1 MQSLNPANGT
11 VMPLRSALFSQRW
24 LVLTLI
30 ALLGAGF
37 LATSFLSYY
46 ASRTSIR
53 DSIVN
58 TELPLTSDT
67 VYSEIQK
74 DLVRPILISSMMSR
88 DTFLRDWVV
97 AGERDPA
104 QMTRYLNEVMT
115 HYGAYTAFFISN
127 NSLTYYQAK
136 GVLKKIRADEPRDAW
151 YFRVRDMTTPYE
163 INVDVDMANQDSLT
177 FFINYKVY
185 DYQDNFIGAA
195 GVGLTV
201 DAVIKLIDTYQ
212 QRYQRSVYFVDTEGR
227 LVLTGAEGGPQGAR
241 TGQALS
247 ELDSMKALLEKL
259 PKPHSGSYEYSTQG
273 QGHFLNVRFIP
284 ELNWYLF
291 VDKREGNALHEI
303 RQSLYLNLLICLVVT
318 LVVLILLNRVIK
330 RFQSR
335 IEAQA
340 TLDSLTGLPNRR
352 GFDLLA
358 AQAMQEAL
366 REPKPL
372 TALLLDLDHFKRLN
386 DTYGHL
392 AGDLVLAGFARDL
405 QSCLRQSDIV
415 CRWGGEEFIVL
426 LKDTDTSNGLKIAEK
441 IRHRIEEQR
450 YLYEG
455 QALQITVSI
464 GLTTLQ
470 PDDTLHGLLAR
481 ADHAMY
487 RAKQTGR
494 NRTCSE
500 MPHSRYE

>member
-1 MQSLNPANGT
+1 
-11 VMPLRSALFSQRW
+11 MPLHSPLYSQRS

-46 ASRTSIR
+46 ASRASIR

-88 DTFLRDWVV
+88 DTFMRDWVV
-97 AGERDPA
+97 NGEQDA
-104 QMTRYLNEVMT
+104 EKMTRYLNEVMT
-115 HYGAYTAFFISN
+115 HYGAYTAFFVSN
-127 NSLTYYQAK
+127 TSLTYYHAK
-136 GVLKKIRADEPRDAW
+136 GVLKQVKSTEPRDAW
-151 YFRVRDMTTPYE
+151 YFRVRDMADPYE
-163 INVDVDMANQDSLT
+163 INVDPDLANKDNLT

-185 DYQDNFIGAA
+185 DYHNRFIGAA

-201 DAVIKLIDTYQ
+201 DAVIKLIDKYQ
-212 QRYQRSVYFVDTEGR
+212 QRYQRSVYFVDNFGR
-227 LVLTGAEGGPQGAR
+227 LVLTGAEGGPQGAHI
-241 TGQALS
+241 GQKLGD
-247 ELDSMKALLEKL
+247 LDYMKDLVSQL
-259 PKPHSGSYEYSTQG
+259 PKPHSGSYEYSVQG

-291 VDKREGNALHEI
+291 VDKREDGALSEI
-303 RQSLYLNLLICLVVT
+303 RQSLYLNLLICLFVT
-318 LVVLILLNRVIK
+318 LIVLLLLNRVIK
-330 RFQSR
+330 RYQGK
-335 IEAQA
+335 IQAQA
-340 TLDSLTGLPNRR
+340 TLDSLTELPNRR

-358 AQAMQEAL
+358 AQAMLEAR

-372 TALLLDLDHFKRLN
+372 TAMLLDLDHFKVLN

-392 AGDLVLAGFARDL
+392 AGDQVLIGFARDL
-405 QSCLRQSDIV
+405 ESCLRHSDIV

-426 LKDTDTSNGLKIAEK
+426 LKDTDGETGLMIAEK
-441 IRHRIEEQR
+441 IRQHVEQQR
-450 YLYEG
+450 YAYDGKE
-455 QALQITVSI
+455 LQLTVSI

-470 PDDTLHGLLAR
+470 VDETLHTLLSR

-487 RAKQTGR
+487 RAKQAGR
-494 NRTCSE
+494 NRTCVE
-500 MPHSRYE
+500 MPHSSYE

>member
-1 MQSLNPANGT
+1 
-11 VMPLRSALFSQRW
+11 
-24 LVLTLI
+24 LVLTLV

-46 ASRTSIR
+46 ASCASIR

-88 DTFLRDWVV
+88 DTFMRDWVV
-97 AGERDPA
+97 NGEKDPE

-115 HYGAYTAFFISN
+115 HYGAYTAFFVSN
-127 NSLTYYQAK
+127 TSLTYYHAK
-136 GVLKKIRADEPRDAW
+136 GVLKQVMATEPRDAW
-151 YFRVRDMTTPYE
+151 YFRVRDMKDPYE
-163 INVDVDMANQDSLT
+163 INLDPDLANKDNLT

-185 DYQDNFIGAA
+185 DYKDRFIGAA

-201 DAVIKLIDTYQ
+201 DAVIKLIDKYQ
-212 QRYQRSVYFVDTEGR
+212 QRYQRSVYFVDKFGR
-227 LVLTGAEGGPQGAR
+227 LVLTGAEGGPQGAHI
-241 TGQALS
+241 GQKLS
-247 ELDSMKALLEKL
+247 DLDSMEELVSLL
-259 PKPHSGSYEYSTQG
+259 PKPHSGSYEYTVQG
-273 QGHFLNVRFIP
+273 HGHFLNVRFIP
-284 ELNWYLF
+284 ELDWYLF
-291 VDKREGNALHEI
+291 VDKREDGALNGI

-318 LVVLILLNRVIK
+318 LIVLVLVNRVIRRYQDK
-330 RFQSR
+330 
-335 IEAQA
+335 IHAQA
-340 TLDSLTGLPNRR
+340 TLDSLTELPNRR

-358 AQAMQEAL
+358 AQAIHEAR

-372 TALLLDLDHFKRLN
+372 TALLLDLDHFKALN

-392 AGDLVLAGFARDL
+392 AGDQVLSGFARDL
-405 QSCLRQSDIV
+405 QSCLRHSDIV

-426 LKDTDTSNGLKIAEK
+426 LKDTDGETGRMLAEK
-441 IRHRIEEQR
+441 IRQHVELQR
-450 YLYEG
+450 YAYND
-455 QALQITVSI
+455 QALHVTVSI

-470 PDDTLHGLLAR
+470 PEDTLHSLLSR

-494 NRTCSE
+494 NRTCVE
-500 MPHSRYE
+500 MPHSAYEPA

>member
-1 MQSLNPANGT
+1 
-11 VMPLRSALFSQRW
+11 MPLRSPLYSQRS

-46 ASRTSIR
+46 ASRASIR
-53 DSIVN
+53 DNIVN

-88 DTFLRDWVV
+88 DTFMRDWVV
-97 AGERDPA
+97 NGEHDPEK
-104 QMTRYLNEVMT
+104 MTRYLNEVMT
-115 HYGAYTAFFISN
+115 HYGAYTAFFVSN
-127 NSLTYYQAK
+127 STLTYYHAK
-136 GVLKKIRADEPRDAW
+136 GVLKQIKASEPRDTW
-151 YFRVRDMTTPYE
+151 YFRVRDMAEPYE
-163 INVDVDMANQDSLT
+163 INVDPDMANKDNLT

-185 DYQDNFIGAA
+185 DYDDRFIGAA

-201 DAVIKLIDTYQ
+201 DAVIKLIDKYQ
-212 QRYQRSVYFVDTEGR
+212 QRYQRSVYFVDNFGR
-227 LVLTGAEGGPQGAR
+227 LVLTGAEGGPQGAKI
-241 TGQALS
+241 GQSLA
-247 ELDSMKALLEKL
+247 ELDSMKTLVSQL
-259 PKPHSGSYEYSTQG
+259 PKPHSGSYEYSVQG

-291 VDKREGNALHEI
+291 VDKREDGALSEI
-303 RQSLYLNLLICLVVT
+303 RQSLYLNLLICLLVT
-318 LVVLILLNRVIK
+318 LIVLALLNRVIK
-330 RFQSR
+330 RYQEK
-335 IEAQA
+335 IQAQA
-340 TLDSLTGLPNRR
+340 TLDSLTELPNRR

-358 AQAMQEAL
+358 AQAMHEAQ

-372 TALLLDLDHFKRLN
+372 TALLLDLDHFKALN

-392 AGDLVLAGFARDL
+392 AGDQVLIGFARDL
-405 QSCLRQSDIV
+405 QSCLRHADIV

-426 LKDTDTSNGLKIAEK
+426 LKDTDGETGLKVAEK
-441 IRHRIEEQR
+441 IRQHVETQR
-450 YLYEG
+450 YAYNDR
-455 QALQITVSI
+455 ALQLTVSI

-470 PDDTLHGLLAR
+470 PDDTLHTLLSR

-487 RAKQTGR
+487 RAKQSGR
-494 NRTCSE
+494 NRTCVEKS
-500 MPHSRYE
+500 HSSYE

>member
-1 MQSLNPANGT
+1 
-11 VMPLRSALFSQRW
+11 MPLRSPLYSQRS

-46 ASRTSIR
+46 ASRASIR
-53 DSIVN
+53 DNIVN

-88 DTFLRDWVV
+88 DTFMRDWVV
-97 AGERDPA
+97 NGEHDPEK
-104 QMTRYLNEVMT
+104 MTRYLNEVMT
-115 HYGAYTAFFISN
+115 HYGAYTAFFVSN
-127 NSLTYYQAK
+127 STLTYYHAK
-136 GVLKKIRADEPRDAW
+136 GVLKQIKATEPRDTW
-151 YFRVRDMTTPYE
+151 YFRVRDMAEPYE
-163 INVDVDMANQDSLT
+163 INVDPDMANKDNLT

-185 DYQDNFIGAA
+185 DYNDRFIGAA

-201 DAVIKLIDTYQ
+201 DAVIKLIDKYQ
-212 QRYQRSVYFVDTEGR
+212 QRYQRSVYFVDNFGR
-227 LVLTGAEGGPQGAR
+227 LVLTGAEGGPQGAKI
-241 TGQALS
+241 GQSLA
-247 ELDSMKALLEKL
+247 ELDSMKSLVSQL
-259 PKPHSGSYEYSTQG
+259 PKPHSGSYEYSVQG

-291 VDKREGNALHEI
+291 VDKREDGALSEI
-303 RQSLYLNLLICLVVT
+303 RQSLYLNLLICLLVT
-318 LVVLILLNRVIK
+318 LIVLALLNRVIK
-330 RFQSR
+330 RYQDK
-335 IEAQA
+335 IQAQA
-340 TLDSLTGLPNRR
+340 TLDTLTELPNRR

-358 AQAMQEAL
+358 AQAMHEAQ

-372 TALLLDLDHFKRLN
+372 TALLLDLDHFKVLN

-392 AGDLVLAGFARDL
+392 AGDQVLIGFARDL
-405 QSCLRQSDIV
+405 QSCLRHADIV

-426 LKDTDTSNGLKIAEK
+426 LKDTDGETGLKVAEK
-441 IRHRIEEQR
+441 IRQHVKTQR
-450 YLYEG
+450 YAYND
-455 QALQITVSI
+455 QALQLTVSI

-470 PDDTLHGLLAR
+470 PDDTLHTLLSR

-487 RAKQTGR
+487 RAKQSGR
-494 NRTCSE
+494 NRTCVEKS
-500 MPHSRYE
+500 HSSYE

>member
-1 MQSLNPANGT
+1 
-11 VMPLRSALFSQRW
+11 MPLHSPLYSQRS

-46 ASRTSIR
+46 ASRASIR
-53 DSIVN
+53 DNIVN

-88 DTFLRDWVV
+88 DTFMRDWVV
-97 AGERDPA
+97 NGEKDPD

-115 HYGAYTAFFISN
+115 HYGAYTAFFVSN
-127 NSLTYYQAK
+127 GTLTYYHAK
-136 GVLKKIRADEPRDAW
+136 GVLKQVKVTEPRDAW
-151 YFRVRDMTTPYE
+151 YFRVRDMADPYE
-163 INVDVDMANQDSLT
+163 INVDPDLANKDNLT

-185 DYQDNFIGAA
+185 DYNNRFIGAA

-201 DAVIKLIDTYQ
+201 DAVIKLIDKYQ
-212 QRYQRSVYFVDTEGR
+212 QRYQRSVYFVDNFGR
-227 LVLTGAEGGPQGAR
+227 LVLTGADGGPQGSR
-241 TGQALS
+241 VGQTLG
-247 ELDSMKALLEKL
+247 ELDSMKSLVSQL
-259 PKPHSGSYEYSTQG
+259 PKPHSGSYEYSVQG

-291 VDKREGNALHEI
+291 VDKREDGALSEI
-303 RQSLYLNLLICLVVT
+303 RQSLYLNLLICLLVT
-318 LVVLILLNRVIK
+318 LIVLMLLNRVIK
-330 RFQSR
+330 RYQGK
-335 IEAQA
+335 IQAQA
-340 TLDSLTGLPNRR
+340 TLDSLTELPNRR

-358 AQAMQEAL
+358 AQAMHEAQ

-372 TALLLDLDHFKRLN
+372 TALLLDLDHFKVLN

-392 AGDLVLAGFARDL
+392 AGDQVLIGFARDL
-405 QSCLRQSDIV
+405 ESCLRHSDIV

-426 LKDTDTSNGLKIAEK
+426 LKDTDGETGLMIAEK
-441 IRHRIEEQR
+441 IRHHVEHQR
-450 YLYEG
+450 YAYNG
-455 QALQITVSI
+455 HALQLTVSI

-470 PDDTLHGLLAR
+470 PDETLHTLLSR

-487 RAKQTGR
+487 RAKQSGR
-494 NRTCSE
+494 NRTCAE
-500 MPHSRYE
+500 MSHTSYA

>member
-1 MQSLNPANGT
+1 
-11 VMPLRSALFSQRW
+11 MPLRSPLYSQRS

-46 ASRTSIR
+46 ASRASIR
-53 DSIVN
+53 DNIVN

-88 DTFLRDWVV
+88 DTFMRDWVV
-97 AGERDPA
+97 NGEHDPEK
-104 QMTRYLNEVMT
+104 MTRYLNEVMT
-115 HYGAYTAFFISN
+115 HYGAYTAFFVSN
-127 NSLTYYQAK
+127 STLTYYHAK
-136 GVLKKIRADEPRDAW
+136 GVLKQIKATEPRDTW
-151 YFRVRDMTTPYE
+151 YFRVRDMAEPYE
-163 INVDVDMANQDSLT
+163 INVDPDMANKDNLT

-185 DYQDNFIGAA
+185 DYDDRFIGAA

-201 DAVIKLIDTYQ
+201 DAVIKLIDKYQ
-212 QRYQRSVYFVDTEGR
+212 QRYQRSGYFVDNFGR
-227 LVLTGAEGGPQGAR
+227 LVLTGAEGGPQGAKI
-241 TGQALS
+241 GQSLA
-247 ELDSMKALLEKL
+247 ELDSMKTLVSQL
-259 PKPHSGSYEYSTQG
+259 PKPHSGSYEYSVQG

-291 VDKREGNALHEI
+291 VDKREDGALSEI
-303 RQSLYLNLLICLVVT
+303 RQSLYLNLLICLLVT
-318 LVVLILLNRVIK
+318 LIVLALLNRVIK
-330 RFQSR
+330 RYQNK
-335 IEAQA
+335 IQAQA
-340 TLDSLTGLPNRR
+340 TLDSLTELPNRR

-358 AQAMQEAL
+358 AQAMHEAQ

-372 TALLLDLDHFKRLN
+372 TALLLDLDHFKALN

-392 AGDLVLAGFARDL
+392 AGDQVLIGFARDL
-405 QSCLRQSDIV
+405 QSCLRHADIV

-426 LKDTDTSNGLKIAEK
+426 LKDTDGETGLKVAEK
-441 IRHRIEEQR
+441 IRQHVETQR
-450 YLYEG
+450 YAYNDR
-455 QALQITVSI
+455 ALQLTVSI

-470 PDDTLHGLLAR
+470 PDDTLHTLLSR

-487 RAKQTGR
+487 RAKQSGR
-494 NRTCSE
+494 NRTCVEKS
-500 MPHSRYE
+500 HSSYE

>member
-1 MQSLNPANGT
+1 
-11 VMPLRSALFSQRW
+11 MPPHSPLYSQRS

-46 ASRTSIR
+46 ASRASIR
-53 DSIVN
+53 DNIVN

-74 DLVRPILISSMMSR
+74 DLVRPILISSMMAR
-88 DTFLRDWVV
+88 DTFMRDWVV
-97 AGERDPA
+97 GGEQNPE

-127 NSLTYYQAK
+127 STLTYYHAK
-136 GVLKKIRADEPRDAW
+136 GVLKQVKVDEPRDAW
-151 YFRVRDMTTPYE
+151 YFRVRDMADPYE
-163 INVDVDMANQDSLT
+163 INVDPDLANKDNLT

-185 DYQDNFIGAA
+185 DYNNHFIGAA

-201 DAVIKLIDTYQ
+201 DAVIKLIDKYQ
-212 QRYQRSVYFVDTEGR
+212 QRYQRSVYFVDNFGR
-227 LVLTGAEGGPQGAR
+227 LVLTGADGGPQGAR
-241 TGQALS
+241 VGQTLA
-247 ELDSMKALLEKL
+247 ELDSMKSLVSQL
-259 PKPHSGSYEYSTQG
+259 PKPHSGSYEYSVQG

-291 VDKREGNALHEI
+291 VDKREDGALSEI
-303 RQSLYLNLLICLVVT
+303 RQSLYLNLLICLFVT
-318 LVVLILLNRVIK
+318 LIVLALLNRVIK
-330 RFQSR
+330 RYQGK
-335 IEAQA
+335 IQAQA
-340 TLDSLTGLPNRR
+340 TLDSLTELPNRR

-358 AQAMQEAL
+358 AQALHEAQ

-372 TALLLDLDHFKRLN
+372 TALLLDLDHFKALN

-392 AGDLVLAGFARDL
+392 AGDQVLIGFARDL
-405 QSCLRQSDIV
+405 QSCLRHSDIV

-426 LKDTDTSNGLKIAEK
+426 LKDTDGETGLMIAEK
-441 IRHRIEEQR
+441 IRQHVEQQR
-450 YLYEG
+450 YAYNG
-455 QALQITVSI
+455 QSLRLTVSI

-470 PDDTLHGLLAR
+470 PDETLHTLLSR

-487 RAKQTGR
+487 RAKQSGR
-494 NRTCSE
+494 NRTCAE
-500 MPHSRYE
+500 MSQTSYA

>member
-1 MQSLNPANGT
+1 
-11 VMPLRSALFSQRW
+11 MPLHSPLYSQRS

-46 ASRTSIR
+46 ASRASIR
-53 DSIVN
+53 DNIVN

-88 DTFLRDWVV
+88 DTFMRDWVV
-97 AGERDPA
+97 NGENDPD

-115 HYGAYTAFFISN
+115 HYGAYTAFFVSN
-127 NSLTYYQAK
+127 GTLTYYHAK
-136 GVLKKIRADEPRDAW
+136 GVLKQVKANEPRDAW
-151 YFRVRDMTTPYE
+151 YFRVRDMADPYE
-163 INVDVDMANQDSLT
+163 INVDPDLANKDNLT

-185 DYQDNFIGAA
+185 DYNNRFIGAA

-201 DAVIKLIDTYQ
+201 DAVIKLIDKYQ
-212 QRYQRSVYFVDTEGR
+212 QRYQRSVYFVDSFGR
-227 LVLTGAEGGPQGAR
+227 LVLTGAEGGPQGAHI
-241 TGQALS
+241 GQKLS
-247 ELDSMKALLEKL
+247 ELESMTGLVSQL
-259 PKPHSGSYEYSTQG
+259 PKPHSGSYEYSVQG

-291 VDKREGNALHEI
+291 VDKREDGALSEI
-303 RQSLYLNLLICLVVT
+303 RQSLYLNLLICLLVT
-318 LVVLILLNRVIK
+318 LIVLMLLNRVIK
-330 RFQSR
+330 RYQGK
-335 IEAQA
+335 IQAQA
-340 TLDSLTGLPNRR
+340 TLDSLTELPNRR

-358 AQAMQEAL
+358 AQAMHEAQ

-372 TALLLDLDHFKRLN
+372 TALLLDLDHFKALN

-392 AGDLVLAGFARDL
+392 AGDQVLIGFARDL
-405 QSCLRQSDIV
+405 ESCLRHSDIV

-426 LKDTDTSNGLKIAEK
+426 LKDTDGETGLKIAEK
-441 IRHRIEEQR
+441 IRQHVEEQR
-450 YLYEG
+450 YAYND
-455 QALQITVSI
+455 QALHLTVSI

-470 PDDTLHGLLAR
+470 PDDTLHTLLSR

-487 RAKQTGR
+487 RAKQSGR
-494 NRTCSE
+494 NRTCAE
-500 MPHSRYE
+500 MPHTSYA

>member
-1 MQSLNPANGT
+1 
-11 VMPLRSALFSQRW
+11 MPLRSPLYSQRS

-46 ASRTSIR
+46 ASRASIR
-53 DSIVN
+53 DNIVN

-88 DTFLRDWVV
+88 DTFMRDWVV
-97 AGERDPA
+97 NGEHEPEK
-104 QMTRYLNEVMT
+104 MTRYLNEVMT
-115 HYGAYTAFFISN
+115 HYGAYTAFFVSN
-127 NSLTYYQAK
+127 STLTYYHAK
-136 GVLKKIRADEPRDAW
+136 GVLKQIKASEPRDTW
-151 YFRVRDMTTPYE
+151 YFRVRDMAEPYE
-163 INVDVDMANQDSLT
+163 INVDPDMANKDNLT

-185 DYQDNFIGAA
+185 DYDDRFIGAA

-201 DAVIKLIDTYQ
+201 DAVIKLIDKYQ
-212 QRYQRSVYFVDTEGR
+212 QRYQRSVYFVDNFGR
-227 LVLTGAEGGPQGAR
+227 LVLTGAEGGPQGAKI
-241 TGQALS
+241 GQSLA
-247 ELDSMKALLEKL
+247 ELDSMKTLVSQL
-259 PKPHSGSYEYSTQG
+259 PKPHSGSYEYSVQG

-291 VDKREGNALHEI
+291 VDKREDGALSEI
-303 RQSLYLNLLICLVVT
+303 RQSLYLNLLICLFVT
-318 LVVLILLNRVIK
+318 LIVLALLNRVIK
-330 RFQSR
+330 RYQDK
-335 IEAQA
+335 IQAQA
-340 TLDSLTGLPNRR
+340 TLDSLTELPNRR

-358 AQAMQEAL
+358 AQAMHEAQ

-372 TALLLDLDHFKRLN
+372 TALLLDLDHFKALN

-392 AGDLVLAGFARDL
+392 AGDQVLIGFARDL
-405 QSCLRQSDIV
+405 QSCLRHADIV

-426 LKDTDTSNGLKIAEK
+426 LKDTDGETGLKVAEK
-441 IRHRIEEQR
+441 IRQHVETQR
-450 YLYEG
+450 YAYNDR
-455 QALQITVSI
+455 ALQLTVSI

-470 PDDTLHGLLAR
+470 PDDTLHTLLSR

-487 RAKQTGR
+487 RAKQSGR
-494 NRTCSE
+494 NRTCVEKS
-500 MPHSRYE
+500 HSSYE

>member
-1 MQSLNPANGT
+1 
-11 VMPLRSALFSQRW
+11 MPLRSPLYSQRS

-46 ASRTSIR
+46 ASRASIR
-53 DSIVN
+53 DNIVN

-88 DTFLRDWVV
+88 DTFMRDWVV
-97 AGERDPA
+97 NGEHDPEK
-104 QMTRYLNEVMT
+104 MTRYLNEVMT
-115 HYGAYTAFFISN
+115 HYGAYTAFFVSN
-127 NSLTYYQAK
+127 STLTYYHAK
-136 GVLKKIRADEPRDAW
+136 GVLKQIKATEPRDTW
-151 YFRVRDMTTPYE
+151 YFRVRDMAEPYE
-163 INVDVDMANQDSLT
+163 INVDPDMANKDNLT

-185 DYQDNFIGAA
+185 DYNDRFIGAA

-201 DAVIKLIDTYQ
+201 DAVIKLIDKYQ
-212 QRYQRSVYFVDTEGR
+212 QRYQRSVYFVDNFGR
-227 LVLTGAEGGPQGAR
+227 LVLTGAEGGPQGAKI
-241 TGQALS
+241 GQSLA
-247 ELDSMKALLEKL
+247 ELDSMKSLVSQL
-259 PKPHSGSYEYSTQG
+259 PKPHSGSYEYSVQG

-291 VDKREGNALHEI
+291 VDKREDGALSEI
-303 RQSLYLNLLICLVVT
+303 RQSLYLNLLICLLVT
-318 LVVLILLNRVIK
+318 LIVLALLNRVIK
-330 RFQSR
+330 RYQDK
-335 IEAQA
+335 IQAQA
-340 TLDSLTGLPNRR
+340 TLDTLTELPNRR

-358 AQAMQEAL
+358 AQAMHEAQ

-372 TALLLDLDHFKRLN
+372 TALLLDLDHFKVLN

-392 AGDLVLAGFARDL
+392 AGDQVLIGFARDL
-405 QSCLRQSDIV
+405 QSCLRHADIV

-426 LKDTDTSNGLKIAEK
+426 LKDTDGETGLKVAEK
-441 IRHRIEEQR
+441 IRQHVKTQR
-450 YLYEG
+450 YAYND
-455 QALQITVSI
+455 QALQLTVSI

-470 PDDTLHGLLAR
+470 PDDTLHTLLSR

-487 RAKQTGR
+487 RAKQSGR
-494 NRTCSE
+494 NRTCEEKS
-500 MPHSRYE
+500 HSSYE

>member
-1 MQSLNPANGT
+1 
-11 VMPLRSALFSQRW
+11 MPLRSPLYSQRS

-46 ASRTSIR
+46 ASRASIR
-53 DSIVN
+53 DNIIN

-88 DTFLRDWVV
+88 DTFMRDWVV
-97 AGERDPA
+97 NGENDPEK
-104 QMTRYLNEVMT
+104 MTRYLNEVMT
-115 HYGAYTAFFISN
+115 HYGAYTAFFVSN
-127 NSLTYYQAK
+127 TSLTYYHAK
-136 GVLKKIRADEPRDAW
+136 GVLKQVKATEPRDAW
-151 YFRVRDMTTPYE
+151 YFRVRDMADPYE
-163 INVDVDMANQDSLT
+163 INVDPDLANKDNLT

-185 DYQDNFIGAA
+185 DYNNRFIGAA

-201 DAVIKLIDTYQ
+201 DAVIKLIDKYQ
-212 QRYQRSVYFVDTEGR
+212 QRYQRSVFFVDNFGR
-227 LVLTGAEGGPQGAR
+227 LALTGAEGGPEGAR
-241 TGQALS
+241 IGRTLG
-247 ELDSMKALLEKL
+247 ELDSMKDLVSQL
-259 PKPHSGSYEYSTQG
+259 PKPHSGSYEYSVRG

-291 VDKREGNALHEI
+291 VDKREDGALSEI
-303 RQSLYLNLLICLVVT
+303 RQSLYLNLLICLIVT
-318 LVVLILLNRVIK
+318 LIVLALLNQVIK
-330 RFQSR
+330 RYQGK
-335 IEAQA
+335 IQAQA
-340 TLDSLTGLPNRR
+340 ILDSLTELPNRR

-358 AQAMQEAL
+358 AQAMHEAQ

-372 TALLLDLDHFKRLN
+372 TALLLDLDHFKVLN

-392 AGDLVLAGFARDL
+392 AGDQVLIGFARDL
-405 QSCLRQSDIV
+405 ESCLRHSDIV

-426 LKDTDTSNGLKIAEK
+426 LKDTDGETGLMVAEK
-441 IRHRIEEQR
+441 IRQHVEQQR
-450 YLYEG
+450 YAYNDK
-455 QALQITVSI
+455 ALQLTVSI

-470 PDDTLHGLLAR
+470 TDDTLHTLLSR

-487 RAKQTGR
+487 RAKQAGR
-494 NRTCSE
+494 NRTCVE
-500 MPHSRYE
+500 MLHSSYE

>member
-1 MQSLNPANGT
+1 
-11 VMPLRSALFSQRW
+11 MPLPSPLYSQRL

-46 ASRTSIR
+46 ASRASIR
-53 DSIVN
+53 DNIVN

-88 DTFLRDWVV
+88 DTFMRDWVV
-97 AGERDPA
+97 NGEQDPDK
-104 QMTRYLNEVMT
+104 MTRYLNEVMT
-115 HYGAYTAFFISN
+115 HYGAYTAFFVSN
-127 NSLTYYQAK
+127 TTLTYYHAK
-136 GVLKKIRADEPRDAW
+136 GVLKQVKATEPRDAW
-151 YFRVRDMTTPYE
+151 YFRVRDMADPYE
-163 INVDVDMANQDSLT
+163 INVDPDLANKDNLT

-185 DYQDNFIGAA
+185 DYNNRFIGAA

-201 DAVIKLIDTYQ
+201 DAVIKLIDKYQ
-212 QRYQRSVYFVDTEGR
+212 QRYQRSVYFVDNFGR

-241 TGQALS
+241 VGQKLG
-247 ELDSMKALLEKL
+247 ELESMKGMVSQL
-259 PKPHSGSYEYSTQG
+259 PKPHSGSYEYSVQG

-291 VDKREGNALHEI
+291 VDKREEGALSQI
-303 RQSLYLNLLICLVVT
+303 RQSLYLNLLICLLVT
-318 LVVLILLNRVIK
+318 LIVLVLLNRVNK
-330 RFQSR
+330 RYQGK
-335 IEAQA
+335 IQAQA
-340 TLDSLTGLPNRR
+340 TLDSLTELPNRR

-358 AQAMQEAL
+358 AQAMHEAQ

-372 TALLLDLDHFKRLN
+372 SALLLDLDHFKALN

-392 AGDLVLAGFARDL
+392 AGDQVLIGFARDL
-405 QSCLRQSDIV
+405 ESCLRHSDIV

-426 LKDTDTSNGLKIAEK
+426 LKDTDGETGLMIAEK
-441 IRHRIEEQR
+441 IRQHVQEQR
-450 YLYEG
+450 YAYNG
-455 QALQITVSI
+455 KALRLTVSI
-464 GLTTLQ
+464 GVTTLQ
-470 PDDTLHGLLAR
+470 GDDTLHTLLSR

-487 RAKQTGR
+487 RAKQAGR
-494 NRTCSE
+494 NRTCVE
-500 MPHSRYE
+500 MPHSSYE

>member
-1 MQSLNPANGT
+1 
-11 VMPLRSALFSQRW
+11 MPLRSPLYSQRS

-37 LATSFLSYY
+37 LATSLLSYY
-46 ASRTSIR
+46 ASRASIR
-53 DSIVN
+53 DNIVN

-88 DTFLRDWVV
+88 DTFMRDWVV
-97 AGERDPA
+97 AGERDPE

-115 HYGAYTAFFISN
+115 HYGAYTAFFVSN
-127 NSLTYYQAK
+127 SSLTYYHAK
-136 GVLKKIRADEPRDAW
+136 GVLKQIKADEPRDTW
-151 YFRVRDMTTPYE
+151 YFRVRDMKDPYE
-163 INVDVDMANQDSLT
+163 INVDPDMANKDSLT

-185 DYQDNFIGAA
+185 DYHNRFIGAA

-201 DAVIKLIDTYQ
+201 DAVIKLIDKYQ
-212 QRYQRSVYFVDTEGR
+212 QRYQRSVYFVDTFGR
-227 LVLTGAEGGPQGAR
+227 LVLTGAEGGPEGAR
-241 TGQALS
+241 AGQTLHDLA
-247 ELDSMKALLEKL
+247 SMKDLQERL
-259 PKPHSGSYEYSTQG
+259 PKPHSGSYEYSAQG

-291 VDKREGNALHEI
+291 VDKREDGALSEI
-303 RQSLYLNLLICLVVT
+303 RQSLYLNLLICLLVT
-318 LVVLILLNRVIK
+318 LSVLFLLNRVI
-330 RFQSR
+330 SR
-335 IEAQA
+335 YQRRIQAQA
-340 TLDSLTGLPNRR
+340 TLDSLTDLPNRR

-358 AQAMQEAL
+358 AQAIHEAR

-372 TALLLDLDHFKRLN
+372 SALLLDLDHFKALN

-392 AGDLVLAGFARDL
+392 AGDQVLAGFARDL
-405 QSCLRQSDIV
+405 ESCLRHADIV

-426 LKDTDTSNGLKIAEK
+426 LKDTDGDTAQKIAEK
-441 IRHRIEEQR
+441 IRQHVEQQS
-450 YLYEG
+450 YDYNG
-455 QALQITVSI
+455 QALRLTVSI

-470 PDDTLHGLLAR
+470 ADDTLHSLLSR

-494 NRTCSE
+494 NRTCVE
-500 MPHSRYE
+500 MPHSVYE

>member
-1 MQSLNPANGT
+1 
-11 VMPLRSALFSQRW
+11 MPLHSPLYSQRS

-37 LATSFLSYY
+37 LATSLLSYY
-46 ASRTSIR
+46 ASRASIR

-88 DTFLRDWVV
+88 DTFMRDWVV
-97 AGERDPA
+97 NGEQDA
-104 QMTRYLNEVMT
+104 EKMTRYLNEVMT
-115 HYGAYTAFFISN
+115 HYGAYTAFFVSN
-127 NSLTYYQAK
+127 TSLTYYHAK
-136 GVLKKIRADEPRDAW
+136 GVLKQVKSTEPRDAW
-151 YFRVRDMTTPYE
+151 YFRVRDMADPYE
-163 INVDVDMANQDSLT
+163 INVDPDLANKDNLT

-185 DYQDNFIGAA
+185 DYNNRFIGAA

-201 DAVIKLIDTYQ
+201 DAVIKLIDKYQ
-212 QRYQRSVYFVDTEGR
+212 QRYQRSVYFVDNFGR
-227 LVLTGAEGGPQGAR
+227 LVLTGAEGGPQGAHI
-241 TGQALS
+241 GQKLGD
-247 ELDSMKALLEKL
+247 LDYMKDLVSQL
-259 PKPHSGSYEYSTQG
+259 PKPHSGSYEYSVQG

-291 VDKREGNALHEI
+291 VDKREDGALSEI
-303 RQSLYLNLLICLVVT
+303 RQSLYLNLLICLFVT
-318 LVVLILLNRVIK
+318 LIVLLLLNRVIK
-330 RFQSR
+330 RYQGK
-335 IEAQA
+335 IQAQA
-340 TLDSLTGLPNRR
+340 TLDSLTELPNRR

-358 AQAMQEAL
+358 AQAMLEAR

-372 TALLLDLDHFKRLN
+372 TAMLLDLDHFKVLN

-392 AGDLVLAGFARDL
+392 AGDQVLIGFARDL
-405 QSCLRQSDIV
+405 ESCLRHSDIV

-426 LKDTDTSNGLKIAEK
+426 LKDTDGETGLMIAEK
-441 IRHRIEEQR
+441 IRQHVEQQR
-450 YLYEG
+450 YAYDGKE
-455 QALQITVSI
+455 LQLTVSI

-470 PDDTLHGLLAR
+470 VDETLHTLLSR

-487 RAKQTGR
+487 RAKQAGR
-494 NRTCSE
+494 NRTCVE
-500 MPHSRYE
+500 MPHSSYE

>member
-1 MQSLNPANGT
+1 
-11 VMPLRSALFSQRW
+11 MPLHSPLYSQRS

-46 ASRTSIR
+46 ASRASIR

-88 DTFLRDWVV
+88 DTFMRDWVV
-97 AGERDPA
+97 NGEQDA
-104 QMTRYLNEVMT
+104 EKMTRYLNEVMT
-115 HYGAYTAFFISN
+115 HYGAYTAFFVSN
-127 NSLTYYQAK
+127 TSLTYYHAK
-136 GVLKKIRADEPRDAW
+136 GVLKQVKSTEPRDAW
-151 YFRVRDMTTPYE
+151 YFRVRDMADPYE
-163 INVDVDMANQDSLT
+163 INVDPDLANKDNLT

-185 DYQDNFIGAA
+185 DYNNRFIGAA

-201 DAVIKLIDTYQ
+201 DAVIKLIDKYQ
-212 QRYQRSVYFVDTEGR
+212 QRYQRSVYFVDNFGR
-227 LVLTGAEGGPQGAR
+227 LVLTGAEGGPQGAHI
-241 TGQALS
+241 GQKLGD
-247 ELDSMKALLEKL
+247 LDYMKDLVSQL
-259 PKPHSGSYEYSTQG
+259 PKPHSGSYEYSVQG

-291 VDKREGNALHEI
+291 VDKREDGALSEI
-303 RQSLYLNLLICLVVT
+303 RQSLYLNLLICLFVT
-318 LVVLILLNRVIK
+318 LIVLLLLNRVIK
-330 RFQSR
+330 RYQGK
-335 IEAQA
+335 IQAQA
-340 TLDSLTGLPNRR
+340 TLDSLTELPNRR

-358 AQAMQEAL
+358 AQAMLEAR

-372 TALLLDLDHFKRLN
+372 TAMLLDLDHFKVLN

-392 AGDLVLAGFARDL
+392 AGDQVLIGFARDL
-405 QSCLRQSDIV
+405 ESCLRHSDIV

-426 LKDTDTSNGLKIAEK
+426 LKDTDGETGLMIAEK
-441 IRHRIEEQR
+441 IRQHVEQQR
-450 YLYEG
+450 YAYDGKE
-455 QALQITVSI
+455 LQLTVSI

-470 PDDTLHGLLAR
+470 VDETLHTLLSR

-487 RAKQTGR
+487 RAKQAGR
-494 NRTCSE
+494 NRTCVE
-500 MPHSRYE
+500 IPHSSYE

>member
-1 MQSLNPANGT
+1 
-11 VMPLRSALFSQRW
+11 MPLRSPLYSQRS

-46 ASRTSIR
+46 ASRASIR
-53 DSIVN
+53 DNIIN

-88 DTFLRDWVV
+88 DTFMRDWVV
-97 AGERDPA
+97 NGEQDPEK
-104 QMTRYLNEVMT
+104 MTRYLNEVMT
-115 HYGAYTAFFISN
+115 HYGAYTAFFVSN
-127 NSLTYYQAK
+127 TSLTYYHAK
-136 GVLKKIRADEPRDAW
+136 GVLKQVKVSEPRDAW
-151 YFRVRDMTTPYE
+151 YFRVRDMADPYE
-163 INVDVDMANQDSLT
+163 INVDPDLANKDNLT

-185 DYQDNFIGAA
+185 DYNNRFIGAA

-201 DAVIKLIDTYQ
+201 DAVIKLIDKYQ
-212 QRYQRSVYFVDTEGR
+212 QRYQRSVFFVDNFGR
-227 LVLTGAEGGPQGAR
+227 LVLTGAEGGPEGAR
-241 TGQALS
+241 IGRTLG
-247 ELDSMKALLEKL
+247 ELDSMKDLVSQL
-259 PKPHSGSYEYSTQG
+259 PKPHSGSYEYSVRG

-291 VDKREGNALHEI
+291 VDKREDGALSEI
-303 RQSLYLNLLICLVVT
+303 RQSLYLNLLICLIVT
-318 LVVLILLNRVIK
+318 LIVLILLNRVIK
-330 RFQSR
+330 RYQGK
-335 IEAQA
+335 IQAQA
-340 TLDSLTGLPNRR
+340 VLDSLTELPNRR

-358 AQAMQEAL
+358 AQAMHEAQ

-372 TALLLDLDHFKRLN
+372 TALLLDLDHFKALN

-392 AGDLVLAGFARDL
+392 AGDQVLIGFARDL
-405 QSCLRQSDIV
+405 ESCLRHSDIV

-426 LKDTDTSNGLKIAEK
+426 LKDTDGETGLMIAEK
-441 IRHRIEEQR
+441 IRQHVEQQR
-450 YLYEG
+450 YAYNDR
-455 QALQITVSI
+455 ALQLTVSI

-470 PDDTLHGLLAR
+470 TDDTLHTLLSR

-487 RAKQTGR
+487 RAKQAGR
-494 NRTCSE
+494 NRTCVE
-500 MPHSRYE
+500 MPHSSYA

>member
-1 MQSLNPANGT
+1 
-11 VMPLRSALFSQRW
+11 MPLSSPLYSQRW
-24 LVLTLI
+24 LIITLI
-30 ALLGAGF
+30 ALLGGGF
-37 LATSFLSYY
+37 MVTSLLSYY

-53 DSIVN
+53 DNIVN

-88 DTFLRDWVV
+88 DTFMRDWVM
-97 AGERDPA
+97 AGERDPE

-115 HYGAYTAFFISN
+115 HYGAYTAFFVSN
-127 NSLTYYQAK
+127 SSLTYYHAK
-136 GVLKKIRADEPRDAW
+136 GVLKKIAPDTPRDAW
-151 YFRVRDMTTPYE
+151 YFRVRDMATPYE
-163 INVDVDMANQDSLT
+163 INVDPDQANQNNLT

-195 GVGLTV
+195 GVGLKV
-201 DAVIKLIDTYQ
+201 DAVIKLIDRYQ
-212 QRYQRSVYFVDTEGR
+212 QRYQRSVYFVDTQGR
-227 LVLTGAEGGPQGAR
+227 IVLTGAEGGPQGAR
-241 TGQALS
+241 AGQSLF
-247 ELDSMKALLEKL
+247 ELENLRDLRARL
-259 PKPHSGSYEYSTQG
+259 PKPHSGNYEYSAPDQR
-273 QGHFLNVRFIP
+273 HFLNVRFIP

-291 VDKREGNALHEI
+291 VDKREDSALGDI
-303 RQSLYLNLLICLVVT
+303 RRSLYLNLLICLAIT
-318 LVVLILLNRVIK
+318 LMVLTLLNGVVR
-330 RFQSR
+330 RFQR
-335 IEAQA
+335 KIETQA

-358 AQAMQEAL
+358 AQAMLEAQ

-392 AGDLVLAGFARDL
+392 AGDQVLSGFARHL
-405 QSCLRQSDIV
+405 ASCLRQSDIV

-426 LKDTDTSNGLKIAEK
+426 LKDTDSATALKIAEK
-441 IRHRIEEQR
+441 IRLLIEQQR
-450 YLYEG
+450 YTYQGKNMRL
-455 QALQITVSI
+455 TVSI
-464 GLTTLQ
+464 GVTTLQ
-470 PDDTLHGLLAR
+470 ADDTLHSLLSR

-494 NRTCSE
+494 NRTCVE

>member
-1 MQSLNPANGT
+1 
-11 VMPLRSALFSQRW
+11 MPLRSPLYSQRS

-46 ASRTSIR
+46 ASRASIR

-88 DTFLRDWVV
+88 DTFMRDWVV
-97 AGERDPA
+97 NGEQDPEK
-104 QMTRYLNEVMT
+104 MTRYLNEVMT
-115 HYGAYTAFFISN
+115 HYGAYTAFFVSN
-127 NSLTYYQAK
+127 TSLTYYHAK
-136 GVLKKIRADEPRDAW
+136 GVLKQVKTTESRDAW
-151 YFRVRDMTTPYE
+151 YFRVRDMADPYE
-163 INVDVDMANQDSLT
+163 INVDPDLANKDNQT

-185 DYQDNFIGAA
+185 DYNNRFIGAA

-201 DAVIKLIDTYQ
+201 DAVIKLIDKYQ
-212 QRYQRSVYFVDTEGR
+212 QRYQRSVYFVDNFGR
-227 LVLTGAEGGPQGAR
+227 LVLTGAEGGPQGAKI
-241 TGQALS
+241 GQSLG
-247 ELDSMKALLEKL
+247 ELDSMKSLVSQL
-259 PKPHSGSYEYSTQG
+259 PKPHSGSYEYSVQG

-291 VDKREGNALHEI
+291 VDKREDGALSEI
-303 RQSLYLNLLICLVVT
+303 RQSLYLNLLICLIVT
-318 LVVLILLNRVIK
+318 LIVLALLNRVIK
-330 RFQSR
+330 RYQGK
-335 IEAQA
+335 IQAQA
-340 TLDSLTGLPNRR
+340 TLDSLTELPNRR

-358 AQAMQEAL
+358 AQAMHEAQ

-372 TALLLDLDHFKRLN
+372 SALLLDLDHFKALN

-392 AGDLVLAGFARDL
+392 AGDQVLIGFARDL
-405 QSCLRQSDIV
+405 ESCLRHSDIV

-426 LKDTDTSNGLKIAEK
+426 LKDTDGETGLMIAEK
-441 IRHRIEEQR
+441 IRQHVQQQC
-450 YLYEG
+450 YAYNDK
-455 QALQITVSI
+455 ALQLTVSI
-464 GLTTLQ
+464 GVTTLQ
-470 PDDTLHGLLAR
+470 TDDTLHTLLSR

-487 RAKQTGR
+487 RAKQAGR
-494 NRTCSE
+494 NRTCVE
-500 MPHSRYE
+500 MPHSSYA